1 MNFLRILL
9 ATLVL
14 ANFAVASTSVSKKLK
29 PKTKSTLST
38 NVNFEDQ
45 LVNGKYA
52 YPDEALA
59 TVEDEKLLN
68 DLLAVRKNFKDRLK
82 QTSMRN

>member
-1 MNFLRILL
+1 MRNLMIILL
-9 ATLVL
+9 LITGSL
-14 ANFAVASTSVSKKLK
+14 ARASTSTS
-29 PKTKSTLST
+29 PAKSHLST
-38 NVNFEDQ
+38 DVNFEDQ

-52 YPDEALA
+52 YPDEAIA

-82 QTSMRN
+82 ESSLRN

>member
-1 MNFLRILL
+1 MKILIL
-9 ATLVL
+9 SFVMAMGPL
-14 ANFAVASTSVSKKLK
+14 AVASTSAT
-29 PKTKSTLST
+29 PAKSHLST
-38 NVNFEDQ
+38 DVNFEDQ

-52 YPDEALA
+52 YPDEAIA

-82 QTSMRN
+82 ESSLRN

>member
-1 MNFLRILL
+1 M
-9 ATLVL
+9 TLIFVTVS
-14 ANFAVASTSVSKKLK
+14 ASIASTPNTSKK
-29 PKTKSTLST
+29 PTSRLST
-38 NVNFEDQ
+38 DVNFEDQ

-52 YPDEALA
+52 YPDEAIA

-82 QTSMRN
+82 DSSLRN

>member
-1 MNFLRILL
+1 MKYLKVIL
-9 ATLVL
+9 ATLIMSSIAL
-14 ANFAVASTSVSKKLK
+14 ATTAPTKKAK
-29 PKTKSTLST
+29 VKKSGLST